1 MLTCL
6 LTSTGIP
13 VVASAAGQPHAR
25 PTIVLVHGAWAG
37 PAGWD
42 EVTAKLHKD
51 GYPTATP
58 ALGLLSSY
66 QDVAIVRAQLDA
78 IPGDKILV
86 GHSYGGSVIAQA
98 AAGRSDV
105 SALVYTAAFVPS
117 EGQSLIDLGAGYLPP
132 AALQPGHLIFLGEPF
147 ASPSLIAPEFFRAD
161 FAADLSPK
169 LAAKLSGQQGPTSF
183 GLFFEPAGPVGR
195 PAVVVRGLG
204 PGPHGGSAPPA
215 RHGHQDRRQHRHL
228 RRGQPRRWLHPLRDP
243 PRQPHRTRG
252 VGEPFASPSLIAPEF
267 FRADFAAD
275 LSPKLAANLSGQQ
288 GPTSFGLFFEPAG
301 PVGDQPSW
309 YAVSGLDRM
318 VDPRLQRDTAISIGA
333 HTVTFDEASHAGG
346 YTHYATRLTNLI
358 ERAVISGGT

>member
-1 MLTCL
+1 MTTSRKQPTDTIGRSPTARLLLRLAVLLTFL
-6 LTSTGIP
+6 LTSTGVP
-13 VVASAAGQPHAR
+13 VVASAVGQPQSR

-51 GYPTATP
+51 GYATATP

-66 QDVAIVRAQLDA
+66 QDVAIVRAHLDA

-105 SALVYTAAFVPS
+105 TALVYTAAFVPS

-132 AALQPGHLIFLGEPF
+132 AALQPGHLVFLG
-147 ASPSLIAPEFFRAD
+147 
-161 FAADLSPK
+161 
-169 LAAKLSGQQGPTSF
+169 
-183 GLFFEPAGPVGR
+183 V
-195 PAVVVRGLG
+195 
-204 PGPHGGSAPPA
+204 
-215 RHGHQDRRQHRHL
+215 
-228 RRGQPRRWLHPLRDP
+228 
-243 PRQPHRTRG
+243 
-252 VGEPFASPSLIAPEF
+252 PFASPSLIAPEF

-275 LSPKLAANLSGQQ
+275 LSPKLAANLSDQQ

-301 PVGDQPSW
+301 AVGDQPSW

-318 VDPRLQRDTAISIGA
+318 VDPRLQRDTAIRIGA

-358 ERAVISGGT
+358 ERAVISVGT

>member
-1 MLTCL
+1 MRLALL
-6 LTSTGIP
+6 LTFLLTWTGVP
-13 VVASAAGQPHAR
+13 GVASAAGQPHAR

-51 GYPTATP
+51 GYATATP

-117 EGQSLIDLGAGYLPP
+117 EGQSLIDLGAGYLSP
-132 AALQPGHLIFLGEPF
+132 AALQPGHLTFLGAPF

-169 LAAKLSGQQGPTSF
+169 LAAKLSDQQRPTSF
-183 GLFFEPAGPVGR
+183 GLFFEPAGAVG
-195 PAVVVRGLG
+195 
-204 PGPHGGSAPPA
+204 S
-215 RHGHQDRRQHRHL
+215 
-228 RRGQPRRWLHPLRDP
+228 
-243 PRQPHRTRG
+243 
-252 VGEPFASPSLIAPEF
+252 
-267 FRADFAAD
+267 
-275 LSPKLAANLSGQQ
+275 
-288 GPTSFGLFFEPAG
+288 
-301 PVGDQPSW
+301 QPSW

-318 VDPRLQRDTAISIGA
+318 VDPRLQRDTAIRIGA

-346 YTHYATRLTNLI
+346 YTHYATRLTNL
-358 ERAVISGGT
+358 